1 MQTVTGLYDSYTD
14 ARAAV
19 SALGPILVTAL
30 SDPNDRSC
38 PARKEGCWHFLA
50 RPITVPGTIAGS
62 IRAIVVFGWKPP
74 AALYPITKLRVG
86 PGTIPTS

>member
-30 SDPNDRSC
+30 SDPND
-38 PARKEGCWHFLA
+38 P
-50 RPITVPGTIAGS
+50 TI
-62 IRAIVVFGWKPP
+62 
-74 AALYPITKLRVG
+74 
-86 PGTIPTS
+86 